1 MSKYI
6 SDENYEYENY
16 DFYYKVNNDY
26 YFEKWQRPTKEK
38 LLNLLNYF
46 NTNYSKSN
54 LFKIYLTGKFNS
66 NMSNNTWDVDIIIT
80 YNDISNKNYSDI
92 YDCMYFLN
100 HYSLNQL
107 FLLLNVKYLDTINN
121 INEII
126 NTNTINDD
134 ENIIKQNIYNYIKNQ
149 GEILTFYEIIVKYNN
164 TNNNKFN
171 QTINLN
177 YHTTLNSEN
186 NKKLFLFNINKDNLD
201 NFKSIY
207 LEKVNNITNGTIYN
221 DNILIN
227 NCGITEETYF
237 N

>member
-1 MSKYI
+1 
-6 SDENYEYENY
+6 
-16 DFYYKVNNDY
+16 KVNNDY
-26 YFEKWQRPTKEK
+26 YFEKWQRPTKAK

-207 LEKVNNITNGTIYN
+207 LEKVN
-221 DNILIN
+221 
-227 NCGITEETYF
+227 
-237 N
+237 

>member
-6 SDENYEYENY
+6 SDENYQYENY

-66 NMSNNTWDVDIIIT
+66 NMSNNTWNVDIIIT

-107 FLLLNVKYLDTINN
+107 FLLLNIKYLDTINN

-164 TNNNKFN
+164 TNNDKFN

-177 YHTTLNSEN
+177 YHTALNSEN
-186 NKKLFLFNINKDNLD
+186 NKKLFLFNINEDNLD